1 MWENIIGQTTV
12 INTLKNIT
20 KNNKLAHAYIFF
32 GPGGVG
38 KDAVAIEFAK
48 MVNCD
53 NLPDDLNPCNTCRSC
68 RPINSLSSPEFKFI
82 TALPT
87 SENESDKSDSPVDK
101 LSKDDYELYLGE
113 LAQKSSDP
121 YYKISIPRA
130 NFIRIDSIRQIKKE
144 VYLTGA
150 KGKKKIFL
158 ISNCDTM
165 SPVSANSLLKILEDP
180 PGNSL
185 MILTTSR
192 LNSLP
197 PTIIGRC
204 QKIKF
209 SYLTT
214 EDLKFYMKNKYP
226 ELTKTEIEFYSRISE
241 GSITKLREIISSDYI
256 QIRDLMIEMLRSV
269 ATRKNVKL
277 QKEIKII
284 LEDKNKE
291 RIKQFLQMI
300 QVWFRDVIYYSEN
313 VKDKIINSDQSE
325 TLDKFLR
332 NIESDNHSVIRL
344 IENSIELINMNIN
357 PESVLNKT
365 MHDLQS
371 KIIQH

>member
-1 MWENIIGQTTV
+1 MWENIIGQATV

-53 NLPDDLNPCNTCRSC
+53 NLQEDLNPCNSCHSCRS
-68 RPINSLSSPEFKFI
+68 INALSSPEFKFI

-87 SENESDKSDSPVDK
+87 AESENDKSDSPVDK
-101 LSKDDYELYLGE
+101 LSKDDYETYLGE

-144 VYLTGA
+144 VYLTGS

-158 ISNCDTM
+158 ISNCDTL

-209 SYLTT
+209 SYLTSD
-214 EDLKFYMKNKYP
+214 DLMIYMKNKYP
-226 ELTKTEIEFYSRISE
+226 DLTIKEIEFYSKISE
-241 GSITKLREIISSDYI
+241 GSITKLREIIDSDYI

-313 VKDKIINSDQSE
+313 VKDKIINSDRSE
-325 TLDKFLR
+325 TLDKFVK

-365 MHDLQS
+365 MHELQS
-371 KIIQH
+371 KVIQH

>member
-1 MWENIIGQTTV
+1 MWQDIIGQTTV
-12 INTLKNIT
+12 INILKNIARS
-20 KNNKLAHAYIFF
+20 NKLSHSYIFF
-32 GPGGVG
+32 GPEGAG

-48 MVNCD
+48 MLNCENHSED
-53 NLPDDLNPCNTCRSC
+53 YEPCDRCRSC
-68 RPINSLSSPEFKFI
+68 RSIKALSSSEFRFI

-87 SENESDKSDSPVDK
+87 AENETDKSDSPIDK
-101 LSKDDYELYLGE
+101 LTKDDYEIYLSE
-113 LAQKSSDP
+113 LAVKSSDP
-121 YYKISIPRA
+121 YHKIVIPRA

-144 VYLTGA
+144 VYLTGTR
-150 KGKKKIFL
+150 GKKKIFL
-158 ISNCDTM
+158 ISNCDTL

-209 SYLTT
+209 SYLTPG
-214 EDLKFYMKNKYP
+214 DLKLYMKNKYT
-226 ELTKTEIEFYSRISE
+226 ELTEKEIEFYSRLSE

-256 QIRDLMIEMLRSV
+256 EIRDLMIEMLRSV
-269 ATRKNVKL
+269 ATRKNAKL
-277 QKEIKII
+277 QNEIKII
-284 LEDKNKE
+284 IEDKNKN

-300 QVWFRDVIYYSEN
+300 QVWFRDVIYYSQN
-313 VKDKIINSDQSE
+313 NKDKIINSDQIE
-325 TLDKFLR
+325 TLDKFIR
-332 NIESDNHSVIRL
+332 NIESDNYSVIKL
-344 IENSIELINMNIN
+344 IENSIEMINMNIN

-365 MHDLQS
+365 MHELQS
-371 KIIQH
+371 KVIQH